1 MFIEDG
7 NKAFIEPGVPTKGNS
22 MPPSTSN
29 GALSAYASSSQQSN
43 PAQEETVIPT
53 EPLINFFKRSLS
65 AEILRDI
72 QQYQSMPY
80 RLARSRFIQ
89 DWIQKEFDI
98 VHNDSRDYYELS
110 VEVEPR
116 EKEEERITRM
126 LHDSVS
132 SFLPPFNSAKLTEQG
147 KGFV

>member
-1 MFIEDG
+1 
-7 NKAFIEPGVPTKGNS
+7 
-22 MPPSTSN
+22 
-29 GALSAYASSSQQSN
+29 
-43 PAQEETVIPT
+43 
-53 EPLINFFKRSLS
+53 
-65 AEILRDI
+65 
-72 QQYQSMPY
+72 MPY

-110 VEVEPR
+110 VEIEPR

-132 SFLPPFNSAKLTEQG
+132 SFLPPFNSVKLTEQG
-147 KGFV
+147 KGFI